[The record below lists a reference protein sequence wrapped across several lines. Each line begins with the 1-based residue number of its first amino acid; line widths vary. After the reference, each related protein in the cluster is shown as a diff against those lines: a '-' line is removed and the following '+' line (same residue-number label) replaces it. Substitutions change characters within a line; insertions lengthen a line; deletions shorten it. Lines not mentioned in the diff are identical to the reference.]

1 MKNINLRARIKR
13 NKLDILTGKN
23 FRDENSEIIKDF
35 NSKNK
40 KALVGIQREDGI
52 YTIIGDENIYYLTIS
67 GKEGEISIPD
77 LLRILRK
84 ITFEQGKNV
93 SYEYLKINDI
103 DSIWMLNIET
113 LNALWNTL
121 LLIDNNRINI
131 SEKQS
136 K

>member
-13 NKLDILTGKN
+13 NKLDILTGKH

-35 NSKNK
+35 NSKNR

-67 GKEGEISIPD
+67 GKEGEISIAD

-84 ITFEQGKNV
+84 ITFEQGKDENYKFV
-93 SYEYLKINDI
+93 KINDN
-103 DSIWMLNIET
+103 DSIWILNNET
-113 LNALWNTL
+113 LNALWNT
-121 LLIDNNRINI
+121 
-131 SEKQS
+131 
-136 K
+136 

>member
-13 NKLDILTGKN
+13 NKLNILTGKH
-23 FRDENSEIIKDF
+23 FRDENSDIIKDF

-77 LLRILRK
+77 LLMILRK

-93 SYEYLKINDI
+93 SYEFVKINNT
-103 DSIWMLNIET
+103 DSIWMLNNET

-121 LLIDNNRINI
+121 LLFDNNRNNI